1 MKLEGIKACVFDAY
15 GTLFNVHAPVG
26 QVASSLGDKADDVS
40 RMWRDKQLQYTW
52 LRSLMGAH
60 ADFRTVTADALDY
73 ALSANGIS
81 DPDLRSKL
89 LDLYMTLDAY
99 PDARR
104 CLEALKSGG
113 FSTAIL
119 SNGSPEMLEAATK
132 SAGLDSHLDHVL
144 SIEAIGIYKPDQ
156 RVYQLA
162 VDAIGVAPHEI
173 CFVSMN
179 PWDASGAGFF
189 GFQVARLNRLG
200 MPPDN
205 LPGDIAAEI
214 KTLDEIP
221 ALVG

>member
-1 MKLEGIKACVFDAY
+1 MKLDGIRGCVFDAY
-15 GTLFNVHAPVG
+15 GTLFDVHAPVG
-26 QVASSLGDKADDVS
+26 RVAASLGDKADAVS

-60 ADFRTVTADALDY
+60 ADFRVVTADALDY
-73 ALSANGIS
+73 ALAANGV
-81 DPDLRSKL
+81 DNPALREQL

-104 CLEALKSGG
+104 CLEALKAGG
-113 FSTAIL
+113 ISTAIL
-119 SNGSPEMLEAATK
+119 SNGSPEMLDAATR

-144 SIEAIGIYKPDQ
+144 SIETVGIYKPDM

-162 VDAIGVAPHEI
+162 VDATGANAREI

-179 PWDASGAGFF
+179 PWDASGAAFF
-189 GFQVARLNRLG
+189 GFRVARLNRLG

-214 KTLDEIP
+214 RTLDEVP
-221 ALVG
+221 PLVI

>member
-1 MKLEGIKACVFDAY
+1 MKLEGIRACVFDAY
-15 GTLFNVHAPVG
+15 GTLFDVHAPVG
-26 QVASSLGDKADDVS
+26 RVAASLGDKADAVS

-60 ADFRTVTADALDY
+60 ADFRVVTADALDY
-73 ALSANGIS
+73 ALTAHGID
-81 DPDLRSKL
+81 DPALRGQL

-104 CLEALKSGG
+104 CLEALKAAGL
-113 FSTAIL
+113 STAIL
-119 SNGSPEMLEAATK
+119 SNGSPGMLEAATR

-144 SIEAIGIYKPDQ
+144 SIETVGIYKPDM

-162 VDAIGVAPHEI
+162 VEAAGVAANEI

-179 PWDASGAGFF
+179 PWDASGAAYF

-200 MPPDN
+200 VPPDN
-205 LPGDIAAEI
+205 LPGDLAAEI
-214 KTLDEIP
+214 KTLDEVP
-221 ALVG
+221 PLVT